1 VKKSAVRKTAFQGET
16 LKTCAFVAA
25 LLFAVPVVAQ
35 QPAQPTQQLTGH
47 ILSAE
52 KHRSHHA
59 TTIYSST
66 GESSNGGGISV
77 QRETDIQIGKVV
89 YGSSQIHNEVQVG
102 KDYPVEIET
111 DKHGTAK
118 KLDVIVGDKKYTYR
132 IAGMREVK
140 SN

>member
-1 VKKSAVRKTAFQGET
+1 MKA
-16 LKTCAFVAA
+16 CAFVAT

-35 QPAQPTQQLTGH
+35 QAAQPATQQQLTGH

-59 TTIYSST
+59 TTVYSST

-77 QRETDIQIGKVV
+77 QRDTQIQIGNLV
-89 YGSSQIHNEVQVG
+89 YEASQIHKEVQVG

-111 DKHGTAK
+111 DKHGTVK
-118 KLDVIVGDKKYTYR
+118 KLDVIVGQKKYTYR
-132 IAGMREVK
+132 IAGTREVT

>member
-1 VKKSAVRKTAFQGET
+1 M
-16 LKTCAFVAA
+16 KTCAFVAS

-35 QPAQPTQQLTGH
+35 QAVQQQLTGH

-77 QRETDIQIGKVV
+77 QRDTQIQIGNVV
-89 YGSSQIHNEVQVG
+89 YGTSQIHKEVQVG

-111 DKHGTAK
+111 DKHSTAK
-118 KLDVIVGDKKYTYR
+118 KLDVIVGEKKYTYR
-132 IAGMREVK
+132 ITGIREAK

>member
-1 VKKSAVRKTAFQGET
+1 MKAST
-16 LKTCAFVAA
+16 
-25 LLFAVPVVAQ
+25 FAVPLFFALPIAAQ
-35 QPAQPTQQLTGH
+35 QSQPLTGH

-66 GESSNGGGISV
+66 GESSNGAGISV
-77 QRETDIQIGKVV
+77 QRDTEIQIGNVV
-89 YGSSQIHNEVQVG
+89 YGASQIHNEVQVG

-111 DKHGTAK
+111 DKRGTAK
-118 KLDVIVGDKKYTYR
+118 KLDVIVGGKKYTYR
-132 IAGMREVK
+132 ITGMREVK

>member
-1 VKKSAVRKTAFQGET
+1 MKAWT
-16 LKTCAFVAA
+16 FVAT

-35 QPAQPTQQLTGH
+35 QAAQQQLTGH

-59 TTIYSST
+59 TTVYSST

-77 QRETDIQIGKVV
+77 QRETEIQIGNLV
-89 YGSSQIHNEVQVG
+89 YGASQIHNEVQVG

-111 DKHGTAK
+111 DKHGAAK
-118 KLDVIVGDKKYTYR
+118 KLEVIVGGKKYTYR
-132 IAGMREVK
+132 ITGTREAK

>member
-1 VKKSAVRKTAFQGET
+1 MEASGMKACT
-16 LKTCAFVAA
+16 FVVA
-25 LLFAVPVVAQ
+25 LLFAVPLVAQ
-35 QPAQPTQQLTGH
+35 QPAHQLTGH

-59 TTIYSST
+59 ATIYSST

-77 QRETDIQIGKVV
+77 QRETEIQIGNLV
-89 YGSSQIHNEVQVG
+89 YGASQIHHDVQVG

-118 KLDVIVGDKKYTYR
+118 KLDVIVGEKKYTYR
-132 IAGMREVK
+132 ITGIREAK

>member
-1 VKKSAVRKTAFQGET
+1 MKAWTFAAT
-16 LKTCAFVAA
+16 L
-25 LLFAVPVVAQ
+25 LLAVPVVAQ
-35 QPAQPTQQLTGH
+35 QAAQPAHQLTGH

-77 QRETDIQIGKVV
+77 QRDTEIQVGNLV
-89 YGSSQIHNEVQVG
+89 YGASQIHNEVQVG

-111 DKHGTAK
+111 DKHGNAK
-118 KLDVIVGDKKYTYR
+118 KLDVIVGEKKYTYSSTV
-132 IAGMREVK
+132 ILEVK
-140 SN
+140 LN

>member
-1 VKKSAVRKTAFQGET
+1 MKAWT
-16 LKTCAFVAA
+16 FVAT

-35 QPAQPTQQLTGH
+35 QAAQQQPTGH

-59 TTIYSST
+59 TTVYSST

-77 QRETDIQIGKVV
+77 QRETEIQIGNLV
-89 YGSSQIHNEVQVG
+89 YGASQIHNEVQVG

-111 DKHGTAK
+111 DKHGAAK
-118 KLDVIVGDKKYTYR
+118 KLDVIVGGKKYTYR
-132 IAGMREVK
+132 ITGTREAK

>member
-1 VKKSAVRKTAFQGET
+1 MKART
-16 LKTCAFVAA
+16 LVAA
-25 LLFAVPVVAQ
+25 LLCAVPVMAQ
-35 QPAQPTQQLTGH
+35 QATQPATQQLTGH

-77 QRETDIQIGKVV
+77 QRDTEIQIGNLV
-89 YGSSQIHNEVQVG
+89 YGASQIHNEVQVG

-118 KLDVIVGDKKYTYR
+118 KLDVIVGGKKYTYR
-132 IAGMREVK
+132 ITGTREVK

>member
-1 VKKSAVRKTAFQGET
+1 LPFKSRRIAEVPDMKACT
-16 LKTCAFVAA
+16 LVAT

-35 QPAQPTQQLTGH
+35 QAAQPAQQLTGH

-52 KHRSHHA
+52 KHRSRNA

-77 QRETDIQIGKVV
+77 QRETDIQIGNVV
-89 YGSSQIHNEVQVG
+89 YGAPQIHKEVQVG
-102 KDYPVEIET
+102 KDYPLEIET
-111 DKHGTAK
+111 DKQGNVK
-118 KLDVIVGDKKYTYR
+118 KLGVIVGDKKYTYR
-132 IAGMREVK
+132 IMGTREIK

>member
-1 VKKSAVRKTAFQGET
+1 VLGKTAFQGET
-16 LKTCAFVAA
+16 LKTCAFAA
-25 LLFAVPVVAQ
+25 SLLFAVPVVAQ
-35 QPAQPTQQLTGH
+35 QAAQRQLTGH

-77 QRETDIQIGKVV
+77 QRDTEIQVGNVV
-89 YGSSQIHNEVQVG
+89 YGASQIHKEVQVG
-102 KDYPVEIET
+102 KDYPIEIET

-118 KLDVIVGDKKYTYR
+118 KLDVIVDGKKYTYR
-132 IAGMREVK
+132 IAGIREAK